1 MKRKHCVTGW
11 PSWIEGRSL
20 PWTRRR
26 PWLATSSPRDSA
38 AARSS
43 GRRTWRMSSSTLPA
57 TIYARANVRSPLAAL
72 TITAFKMYLRNRQ
85 VIFFNLFFPVMI
97 VVIFGLING
106 NGNVSVRIGVV
117 DDAHNQVSQIVLTQL
132 RQINVVK
139 LNTGSLDTERAALD
153 RGDRDVVVVL
163 PASLGQGPLALPA
176 YYNAG
181 KPQESSA
188 ALAIMNRFVD
198 EASFQYAH
206 VQPSF
211 TLNAQPVNSRNL
223 SYIDFLVPGVI
234 AMSIMQTG
242 LFSVAFS
249 FVAYKQQGILRRL
262 MATPMRVQD
271 FLMSRIVT
279 YLVMAVVQMA
289 ILIVL
294 GLLLYHLHFVGN
306 IAYLI
311 IVGFIGAA
319 IFMAV
324 GFTISG
330 FARDEGAVAAIAN
343 LISFPMMFLSG
354 VFFSLSNEPAWLQ
367 PITKVLPLTFLANA
381 LRSISLDGASL
392 WAVRGELAGLAVWL
406 VIALVLA
413 TRLFKWEV
421 A

>member
-1 MKRKHCVTGW
+1 
-11 PSWIEGRSL
+11 
-20 PWTRRR
+20 
-26 PWLATSSPRDSA
+26 
-38 AARSS
+38 
-43 GRRTWRMSSSTLPA
+43 
-57 TIYARANVRSPLAAL
+57 
-72 TITAFKMYLRNRQ
+72 MYLRNRQ

-279 YLVMAVVQMA
+279 YLVMAVLQMA

-406 VIALVLA
+406 VITLVLA

>member
-1 MKRKHCVTGW
+1 M
-11 PSWIEGRSL
+11 
-20 PWTRRR
+20 RRR
-26 PWLATSSPRDSA
+26 PWLAIYSPRGSA

-43 GRRTWRMSSSTLPA
+43 GRRTWKMSSSTSPA
-57 TIYARANVRSPLAAL
+57 TSYARDSVRNPLLAL

-106 NGNVSVRIGVV
+106 NGNVSVSMGVV
-117 DDAHNQVSQIVLTQL
+117 DNAHNQVSQIVLTQL
-132 RQINVVK
+132 RQIKAVR
-139 LNTGSLDTERAALD
+139 LNTGSLDTERAALEK
-153 RGDRDVVVVL
+153 GERDVVVVL
-163 PASLGQGPLALPA
+163 PASLGQGPVALPA
-176 YYNAG
+176 FYNAG

-188 ALAIMNRFVD
+188 ALAIMSRFVD

-206 VQPSF
+206 IQPSF
-211 TLNAQPVNSRNL
+211 TLDAQPVNSRNL

-262 MATPMRVQD
+262 MATPMRVPD

-354 VFFSLSNEPAWLQ
+354 VFFSLSNEPGWLQ

-392 WAVRGELAGLAVWL
+392 WAVRGELLGLAVWL

>member
-1 MKRKHCVTGW
+1 
-11 PSWIEGRSL
+11 
-20 PWTRRR
+20 
-26 PWLATSSPRDSA
+26 
-38 AARSS
+38 
-43 GRRTWRMSSSTLPA
+43 MSSSTSPA
-57 TIYARANVRSPLAAL
+57 TSYARDSVRNPLLAL

-106 NGNVSVRIGVV
+106 NGNVSVSMGVV
-117 DDAHNQVSQIVLTQL
+117 DNAHNQVSQIVLTQL
-132 RQINVVK
+132 RQIKAVR
-139 LNTGSLDTERAALD
+139 LNTGSLDTERAALEK
-153 RGDRDVVVVL
+153 GERDVVVVL
-163 PASLGQGPLALPA
+163 PASLGQGPVALPA
-176 YYNAG
+176 FYNAG

-188 ALAIMNRFVD
+188 ALAIMSRFVD

-206 VQPSF
+206 IQPSF
-211 TLNAQPVNSRNL
+211 TLDAQPVNSRNL

-262 MATPMRVQD
+262 MATPMRVPD

-289 ILIVL
+289 ILIAL

-324 GFTISG
+324 RLHPPGVCPAERAVALVANTIS
-330 FARDEGAVAAIAN
+330 F
-343 LISFPMMFLSG
+343 STMFRSAG
-354 VFFSLSNEPAWLQ
+354 SLS
-367 PITKVLPLTFLANA
+367 
-381 LRSISLDGASL
+381 RSN
-392 WAVRGELAGLAVWL
+392 
-406 VIALVLA
+406 
-413 TRLFKWEV
+413 
-421 A
+421 

>member
-1 MKRKHCVTGW
+1 M
-11 PSWIEGRSL
+11 
-20 PWTRRR
+20 
-26 PWLATSSPRDSA
+26 
-38 AARSS
+38 
-43 GRRTWRMSSSTLPA
+43 
-57 TIYARANVRSPLAAL
+57 ANPLAML
-72 TITAFKMYLRNRQ
+72 TITAIKMYVRNIQ

-97 VVIFGLING
+97 VVIFGLIIG
-106 NGNVSVRIGVV
+106 NGNATVNIGVV
-117 DDAHNQVSQIVLTQL
+117 DQAHNPLSQIVLDQL
-132 RQINVVK
+132 RQVKAVK
-139 LNTGSLDTERAALD
+139 LYTGSLDGERAALEK
-153 RGDRDVVVVL
+153 GDRDAVVVL
-163 PASLGQGPLALPA
+163 PALLGQGPIALSA

-198 EASFQYAH
+198 EASFRYAKI
-206 VQPSF
+206 QPSF

-249 FVAYKQQGILRRL
+249 FVAFKQLGILRRL
-262 MATPMRVQD
+262 MATPMRVHD

-279 YLVMAVVQMA
+279 YLIMAVVQMA
-289 ILIVL
+289 ILIAL

-306 IAYLI
+306 PIYLI

-319 IFMAV
+319 IFMAI

-330 FARDEGAVAAIAN
+330 FAKDEGAVAAIAN
-343 LISFPMMFLSG
+343 LVSFPMMFLAG

-367 PITKVLPLTFLANA
+367 PITKLLPLTFLANA
-381 LRSISLDGASL
+381 LRSISLDGANL
-392 WAVRGELAGLAVWL
+392 WAVRGDLLGLAVWL
-406 VIALVLA
+406 VITLVMA
-413 TRLFKWEV
+413 IRLFKWEV

>member
-1 MKRKHCVTGW
+1 M
-11 PSWIEGRSL
+11 
-20 PWTRRR
+20 RR
-26 PWLATSSPRDSA
+26 PLA
-38 AARSS
+38 
-43 GRRTWRMSSSTLPA
+43 M
-57 TIYARANVRSPLAAL
+57 L
-72 TITAFKMYLRNRQ
+72 TITAFKMYIRNRQ

-106 NGNVSVRIGVV
+106 NGNVPVKMGVV
-117 DDAHNQVSQIVLTQL
+117 DQAHNLVSQAVLDQL
-132 RQINVVK
+132 HQVKAVK
-139 LNTGSLDTERAALD
+139 LFTGSLDGERAALNS
-153 RGDRDVVVVL
+153 GDRDAVVVL
-163 PASLGQGPLALPA
+163 PASLGQGPIALPA

-181 KPQESSA
+181 KPQESGA
-188 ALAIMNRFVD
+188 ALAIMRQFVD
-198 EASFQYAH
+198 QASFRYAH

-262 MATPMRVQD
+262 MATPMRVPD
-271 FLMSRIVT
+271 FLLSRIVT

-289 ILIVL
+289 ILIGL
-294 GLLLYHLHFVGN
+294 GLLLYKLHFVGN
-306 IAYLI
+306 VGYLI
-311 IVGFIGAA
+311 IVGFVGAA

-354 VFFSLSNEPAWLQ
+354 VFFSLSNEPNWLQ
-367 PITKVLPLTFLANA
+367 PITRLLPLTFLADA
-381 LRSISLDGASL
+381 LRSISLNGADL
-392 WAVRGELAGLAVWL
+392 WTVRSDLLGLAVWL
-406 VIALVLA
+406 VVTLTLA
-413 TRLFKWEV
+413 MRLFRWEV
-421 A
+421 V

>member
-1 MKRKHCVTGW
+1 MR
-11 PSWIEGRSL
+11 
-20 PWTRRR
+20 
-26 PWLATSSPRDSA
+26 
-38 AARSS
+38 
-43 GRRTWRMSSSTLPA
+43 
-57 TIYARANVRSPLAAL
+57 NPLAVL

-106 NGNVSVRIGVV
+106 NGNVSVSMGVV
-117 DDAHNQVSQIVLTQL
+117 DNAHNPVSQIVLTQL
-132 RQINVVK
+132 RQIKAVK
-139 LNTGSLDTERAALD
+139 LTTGSLDSERAALEK
-153 RGDRDVVVVL
+153 GDRDVVVVL
-163 PASLGQGPLALPA
+163 PASLGQGPVALPA
-176 YYNAG
+176 FYNAG

-188 ALAIMNRFVD
+188 ALAIMSRFVD

-206 VQPSF
+206 IQPSF

-262 MATPMRVQD
+262 MATPMRVPD

-354 VFFSLSNEPAWLQ
+354 VFFSLSNEPGWLQ

-392 WAVRGELAGLAVWL
+392 WAVRGELLGLAVWL

>member
-1 MKRKHCVTGW
+1 M
-11 PSWIEGRSL
+11 
-20 PWTRRR
+20 RRR
-26 PWLATSSPRDSA
+26 PWLAIYSPRGSA

-43 GRRTWRMSSSTLPA
+43 GRRTWKMSSSTSPA
-57 TIYARANVRSPLAAL
+57 TSYARDSVRNPLLAL

-106 NGNVSVRIGVV
+106 NGNVSVSMGVV
-117 DDAHNQVSQIVLTQL
+117 DNAHNQVSQNVLTQL
-132 RQINVVK
+132 RQIKVVK
-139 LNTGSLDTERAALD
+139 LNTGSLDTERAALEK
-153 RGDRDVVVVL
+153 GERDVVVVL
-163 PASLGQGPLALPA
+163 PASLGQGPVALPA
-176 YYNAG
+176 FYNAG

-188 ALAIMNRFVD
+188 ALAIMSRFVD

-206 VQPSF
+206 IQPSF
-211 TLNAQPVNSRNL
+211 TLDAQPVNSRNL

-381 LRSISLDGASL
+381 LRSISLDGADL
-392 WAVRGELAGLAVWL
+392 WAVRGDLLGLAVWL
-406 VIALVLA
+406 AIALVMA
-413 TRLFKWEV
+413 IRLFKWEG

>member
-1 MKRKHCVTGW
+1 
-11 PSWIEGRSL
+11 
-20 PWTRRR
+20 
-26 PWLATSSPRDSA
+26 
-38 AARSS
+38 
-43 GRRTWRMSSSTLPA
+43 MSSSTSPA
-57 TIYARANVRSPLAAL
+57 TICARDNVRNPLAAL

-132 RQINVVK
+132 RQINAVK

-406 VIALVLA
+406 VITLVLA